1 MSAIDWPGCAPLT
14 WERGSPRVLGGFV
27 RHLDLQRPNRISVP
41 GAHHHA
47 VRLSAGERHGPT
59 WRADDGGCGRLARRP
74 PGRTGAAAEAR
85 VIRPAA
91 HRGRAAR
98 RRPSG
103 HGRACGGRPSP
114 PGGRSRDL
122 PASGPRR
129 RPAPR
134 ADPGRPPRGRARDDR
149 HGRSGPG
156 RSSRRRRV
164 ARRRAPRRHHPPV
177 APPFEPSRRVGPPS
191 WHRRRRPLSGAY
203 RRPSRGQPDLDVQ
216 AGAVSSSEARSSA
229 SSIASSAITGTNS
242 RASSA
247 WVSSD
252 ADGSARRSSSS

>member
-114 PGGRSRDL
+114 RPGRSPD
-122 PASGPRR
+122 PPSSGPP
-129 RPAPR
+129 RPRERR
-134 ADPGRPPRGRARDDR
+134 ADPGRSPP
-149 HGRSGPG
+149 
-156 RSSRRRRV
+156 
-164 ARRRAPRRHHPPV
+164 
-177 APPFEPSRRVGPPS
+177 

-229 SSIASSAITGTNS
+229 SSIASSAITGTSS